1 MSQIVKTEHPFAPT
15 RRIMR
20 TGIVAS
26 LLSMLLWPVAVR
38 AEEEARSAD
47 IAAAR
52 ELAIEG
58 MKLADAGQ
66 CAQAIERLSRAEK
79 LHHAP
84 IVLGRLGE
92 CEIVEGKIVDGTE
105 DLRRL
110 LREPLPSN
118 PPPTLTKARER
129 AQVALD
135 GAKPKIAFLSIS
147 VREPDTDVTVTVD
160 GQLVPAALFDRGRP
174 TDPGEHVVEASAPGY
189 LKNTRQIALGTG
201 EKQELVF
208 KLTADPQAVVAVKDA
223 SATDA
228 SVAKQ
233 SQPTKREPRSGAK
246 LQAPP
251 TNEPASTSASH
262 ASSYVLW
269 SVGTAAAAVGGIFG
283 YLAIKGK
290 NDLDAQCPNNLC
302 PAASQS
308 QFDSAK
314 RDALLSTV
322 LLASGG
328 AALAIGTVVYLVAG
342 SSSEEKP
349 PTTARLTAQPV
360 LGLGQLGLQGTF

>member
-1 MSQIVKTEHPFAPT
+1 MSQIVKTEHPFAAA
-15 RRIMR
+15 RRALR
-20 TGIVAS
+20 AGIVAS
-26 LLSMLLWPVAVR
+26 LLSTLLWPATVQ

-47 IAAAR
+47 VAAAR

-58 MKLADAGQ
+58 LKLADAGQ

-92 CEIVEGKIVDGTE
+92 CEIAEGRIVDGTE

-118 PPPTLTKARER
+118 PPPTLVKARER

-147 VREPDTDVTVTVD
+147 VREPTTDVTVTVD
-160 GQLVPAALFDRGRP
+160 GQLVPAALFDRARP

-189 LKNTRQIALGTG
+189 LKATRQITLATS
-201 EKQELVF
+201 EKQELQFRLV
-208 KLTADPQAVVAVKDA
+208 ADPQAVVAAKDA

-228 SVAKQ
+228 SVAN
-233 SQPTKREPRSGAK
+233 QPQATKREPTSRVRV
-246 LQAPP
+246 QAQP
-251 TNEPASTSASH
+251 TGEAAPASSNYAP
-262 ASSYVLW
+262 SYILW
-269 SVGTAAAAVGGIFG
+269 SVGTAAAAVGGVFG

-290 NDLDAQCPNNLC
+290 SDLDAQCPNSLC

-308 QFDSAK
+308 ELDSTK
-314 RDALLSTV
+314 RDALISTV

-328 AALAIGTVVYLVAG
+328 AALAIGTVAYLVTG
-342 SSSEEKP
+342 SSEEKP
-349 PTTARLTAQPV
+349 PATARVTARPV
-360 LGLGQLGLQGTF
+360 LGLGQLGLRGTF